1 MGLFSSKPTW
11 EKSSKRAAKYEKS
24 GDLVA
29 AWRAYTDAAERCPD
43 DVADRMTSR
52 RDDCARRL
60 YEAHM
65 EMAENYR
72 ATGGVE
78 RAIERY
84 ELAAQF
90 ALMPEERQQAIE
102 GAREIEA
109 QRMAEE
115 VELDEPEVEQ
125 LEVEAHA
132 DQVFLMVIGSM
143 DEEVADAYEALDEDF
158 RAAFVAAQGGQID
171 EALAYFETAAAR
183 SENAILHYEHG
194 SCLRAKERNA
204 EAIAAYSR
212 AEELE
217 PSRVDIKL
225 ALAEAAWSEK
235 DWALAEEVLQR
246 AVDLTDE
253 NAEVY
258 EAIATTAFLTESPE
272 YGLEACEVGLEL
284 EPMHRRLMLLKGQLY
299 HQADQID
306 EALAA
311 FETVIERYW
320 KIQDDRLIFDAEA
333 GIAASQIY
341 LERDIKLERAE
352 ELLRACM
359 SVTRTEQH
367 WPFEI
372 LLAQVLGKLKRDDE
386 ASDVLRQVAR
396 QIPANQTAARIRVA
410 ELMGNETLAAELKAA
425 E

>member
-1 MGLFSSKPTW
+1 
-11 EKSSKRAAKYEKS
+11 
-24 GDLVA
+24 
-29 AWRAYTDAAERCPD
+29 
-43 DVADRMTSR
+43 
-52 RDDCARRL
+52 
-60 YEAHM
+60 
-65 EMAENYR
+65 
-72 ATGGVE
+72 
-78 RAIERY
+78 
-84 ELAAQF
+84 
-90 ALMPEERQQAIE
+90 
-102 GAREIEA
+102 
-109 QRMAEE
+109 
-115 VELDEPEVEQ
+115 
-125 LEVEAHA
+125 
-132 DQVFLMVIGSM
+132 
-143 DEEVADAYEALDEDF
+143 
-158 RAAFVAAQGGQID
+158 
-171 EALAYFETAAAR
+171 
-183 SENAILHYEHG
+183 
-194 SCLRAKERNA
+194 
-204 EAIAAYSR
+204 
-212 AEELE
+212 
-217 PSRVDIKL
+217 
-225 ALAEAAWSEK
+225 
-235 DWALAEEVLQR
+235 
-246 AVDLTDE
+246 
-253 NAEVY
+253 
-258 EAIATTAFLTESPE
+258 
-272 YGLEACEVGLEL
+272 
-284 EPMHRRLMLLKGQLY
+284 MLLKGQLY